1 MNSSLWKEVQNRGSV
16 VNSRKSAVSKEQK
29 SVANPTN
36 PLKKKTTTTCVG
48 VRSHLAVEQQKTHN
62 CSWAGQGKAGGQ
74 GSSCPGAFGSLRQH
88 FIASSRL
95 GATLAVQNLSAETVR
110 TVQHTKP
117 SNNQPK
123 AGGAFIIGFDRGFP
137 APSSIVCIYINPLS
151 TALQIQLSNRSGA
164 FS

>member
-1 MNSSLWKEVQNRGSV
+1 MRRRQKPSGS
-16 VNSRKSAVSKEQK
+16 RTA
-29 SVANPTN
+29 
-36 PLKKKTTTTCVG
+36 
-48 VRSHLAVEQQKTHN
+48 KTHN
-62 CSWAGQGKAGGQ
+62 CSWAGQ

-123 AGGAFIIGFDRGFP
+123 AGGAFIIGFDRGIP
-137 APSSIVCIYINPLS
+137 APSSLVYIYINPLS

-164 FS
+164 FSWYLDTSDFPRVASCWGAQITHSLTHSLQLVPIDLSSLCISACTHTSRLQ